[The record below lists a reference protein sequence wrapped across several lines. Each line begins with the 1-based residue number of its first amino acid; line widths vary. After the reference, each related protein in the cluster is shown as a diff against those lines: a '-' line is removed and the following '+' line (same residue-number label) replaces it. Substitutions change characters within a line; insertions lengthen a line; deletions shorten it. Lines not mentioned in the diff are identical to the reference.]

1 MLDDMM
7 TFHKVMF
14 ILVLVLMAF
23 TFVFMILMMFSSKF
37 RGKLLSKQI
46 KSMKYMTDNSSG
58 DLEKMMVNLN
68 QATINSKKKIL
79 DENEETLKDISDRSA
94 DINKG
99 AVKKYVKSIKE
110 GLEDSIYCK
119 HCGEMIDADSKY
131 CKKCGGIQ

>member
-79 DENEETLKDISDRSA
+79 DENEETLKEISDRSA
-94 DINKG
+94 DINKN
-99 AVKKYVKSIKE
+99 AVKKYAKSIKE

-119 HCGEMIDADSKY
+119 HCGEMIDADSNY